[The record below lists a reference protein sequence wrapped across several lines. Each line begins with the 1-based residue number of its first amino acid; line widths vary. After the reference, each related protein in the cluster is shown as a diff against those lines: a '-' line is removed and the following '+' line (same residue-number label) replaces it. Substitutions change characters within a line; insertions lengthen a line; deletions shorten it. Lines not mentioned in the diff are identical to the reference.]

1 MLQVPGLYIMETE
14 KSGRGVFTSI
24 DLSSGDLIEICHV
37 IEIPAVELPVIH
49 KTVLHDYYFVWGEDN
64 KSCAVA
70 LGFGS
75 LYNHAIQ
82 PNADFILD
90 FENKTIEIMAITDI
104 PAGNEIT
111 INYHGQPGDEEK
123 LWFPI

>member
-1 MLQVPGLYIMETE
+1 METE

>member
-64 KSCAVA
+64 KSCAIA

-75 LYNHAIQ
+75 LYNHAIH

-104 PAGNEIT
+104 PAGEEIT